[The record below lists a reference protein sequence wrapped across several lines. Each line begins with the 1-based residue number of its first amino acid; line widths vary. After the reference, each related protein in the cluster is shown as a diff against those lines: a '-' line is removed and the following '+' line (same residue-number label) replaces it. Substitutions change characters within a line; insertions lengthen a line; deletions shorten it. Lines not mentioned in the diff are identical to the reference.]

1 LSPVILLSYGALGYC
16 LNIRVKIADG
26 IGENFYV
33 AVSFAENK
41 P

>member
-16 LNIRVKIADG
+16 LNIHVKIAAG
-26 IGENFYV
+26 VGEDFYF
-33 AVSFAENK
+33 AILFAENK